1 MRPLQRDQ
9 HGMSPHLWSVLLE
22 FSALLDEPLSRL
34 LTFILPV
41 CQYCCGGI
49 EFPLSREKK
58 REDKFE
64 IAFYIEEIIF
74 AFDQNTGESP
84 GAPRTTNSSRTID
97 SSAEA
102 ALEGRGGGAL

>member
-64 IAFYIEEIIF
+64 IAFYTEEIIF

>member
-1 MRPLQRDQ
+1 
-9 HGMSPHLWSVLLE
+9 MSTTQSHIIKGFNCHRWYIFVLYSLGNRVTE
-22 FSALLDEPLSRL
+22 ER
-34 LTFILPV
+34 
-41 CQYCCGGI
+41 
-49 EFPLSREKK
+49 K

>member
-1 MRPLQRDQ
+1 
-9 HGMSPHLWSVLLE
+9 MSPHLWSVLLE

-102 ALEGRGGGAL
+102 ALEGRDGGAL